1 MKRSSDAKPG
11 FFQPVTL
18 DVDEKIIDR
27 NLKIVTDDT
36 EEEFSSIFPGMTQ
49 ASAPPRNQDR
59 MSLLPEPDY
68 PSVQVRYCCFQF
80 PHMHLTPSLS
90 FSCYQRA

>member
-1 MKRSSDAKPG
+1 MKRASDPKPG

-49 ASAPPRNQDR
+49 SSSAPRSQDR

-68 PSVQVRYCCFQF
+68 PSVQV
-80 PHMHLTPSLS
+80 
-90 FSCYQRA
+90 CYFN